1 MACHVPIC
9 TPRYKVA
16 KSLGDDDNSRHAIFP
31 LLWREVYRRGSSE
44 DDHKEEEEEEEE
56 KWSQKK
62 EQLTVIIVMFNQ
74 TPAIKLINT
83 LFPVWVHMRWV
94 PLRQRSAL

>member
-1 MACHVPIC
+1 MIIPA
-9 TPRYKVA
+9 TPFSRCIEERYT
-16 KSLGDDDNSRHAIFP
+16 G
-31 LLWREVYRRGSSE
+31 GSSEGGCDE
-44 DDHKEEEEEEEE
+44 DDHKEEEEEEE

-94 PLRQRSAL
+94 PLRHCSAL

>member
-1 MACHVPIC
+1 MIIPA
-9 TPRYKVA
+9 TPFSRRFEERYT
-16 KSLGDDDNSRHAIFP
+16 G
-31 LLWREVYRRGSSE
+31 GSSKGGCDE
-44 DDHKEEEEEEEE
+44 DDHKEEEE

-83 LFPVWVHMRWV
+83 LFPV
-94 PLRQRSAL
+94 

>member
-1 MACHVPIC
+1 MMIPA
-9 TPRYKVA
+9 TPFSCRVKRGIQEGAVM
-16 KSLGDDDNSRHAIFP
+16 GGGCDQDN
-31 LLWREVYRRGSSE
+31 
-44 DDHKEEEEEEEE
+44 HKEEEEE

-83 LFPVWVHMRWV
+83 LFPVWVHMRWA
-94 PLRQRSAL
+94 PLRHCSAL